1 MSGEISFDYLSSL
14 ADIEEMTL
22 TAEEAVGSY
31 ALVKNGID
39 ERCGTGGNSE

>member
-31 ALVKNGID
+31 ALVKNGNID
-39 ERCGTGGNSE
+39 VYHPPEGPY